1 MRFSSDTFS
10 FEPKWHTFLFY
21 SFTDQENG
29 YYICG
34 YFLNKTMIQDC
45 GGRPSWDPQ
54 LNPLV
59 VSMIYIYI
67 ILKYPLQSLNQN
79 PSKKRSQIE
88 STVSDKVQL
97 NSMCNITTY
106 VLIPRVIQ
114 CPTLLRCQTTT
125 TMYSL
130 YKCILGMF
138 PTSPDAKLALK
149 SRSSHLS
156 YK

>member
-1 MRFSSDTFS
+1 
-10 FEPKWHTFLFY
+10 
-21 SFTDQENG
+21 
-29 YYICG
+29 
-34 YFLNKTMIQDC
+34 
-45 GGRPSWDPQ
+45 
-54 LNPLV
+54 
-59 VSMIYIYI
+59 
-67 ILKYPLQSLNQN
+67 
-79 PSKKRSQIE
+79 
-88 STVSDKVQL
+88 
-97 NSMCNITTY
+97 MCNITTY

-156 YK
+156 YKWFFFFKWATNPTQSEIWNSNLLKAFSNGFNKAMHKGAMSQTYHIQSHLVKLWPSWCVPAHASMSIPWQNHLYAFSEHIPITSRHMAIYF